1 METKPQNIEI
11 ETAGHNIR
19 KLETLPM
26 TDTTIYAIGNERSII
41 RVASYIEKRLE
52 AFARE
57 FDQMHRAFIAYGEV
71 NIYNITND
79 LPELKAELRGYKEA
93 RNFYAELLK

>member
-1 METKPQNIEI
+1 METKNIEI
-11 ETAGHNIR
+11 ETAGGNIE
-19 KLETLPM
+19 KLKALAM

-41 RVASYIEKRLE
+41 RLASCIEKRLE
-52 AFARE
+52 AFTRD
-57 FDQMHRAFIAYGEV
+57 FDQMLRGFIAYGETH
-71 NIYNITND
+71 IYNITND